1 MTTNEELIRVSNE
14 LIEQAAAIQL
24 KLERKV
30 HRDMVRSKLHGK
42 RPKLRSTG
50 IAIRKW

>member
-1 MTTNEELIRVSNE
+1 MNVKRMHICNEDCDRRL
-14 LIEQAAAIQL
+14 L
-24 KLERKV
+24 RKSHEMAREKRREKV
-30 HRDMVRSKLHGK
+30 KAKLHGK